1 MLLLQIS
8 THFTVLLLVLVL
20 LQQFRLQVLQQ
31 LIDLNLLRSYI
42 GSAFDQFGIVVYLDA
57 VAKLDGQED
66 GMLDLV
72 PDIGSSDIIVE
83 PLRVV
88 PYHNFTLTLTL
99 VLPLY
104 ELLLDIVVTER
115 LHERT
120 KFLLLVVTRRP
131 TRVHEDR
138 R

>member
-1 MLLLQIS
+1 MLLLQIC
-8 THFTVLLLVLVL
+8 THLTVLLLVLVL
-20 LQQFRLQVLQQ
+20 LQQFGLQVLQQ
-31 LIDLNLLRSYI
+31 LIDLNLMRSYI
-42 GSAFDQFGIVVYLDA
+42 GSAFDQLGIVVYPDA
-57 VAKLDGQED
+57 VAELDGQED
-66 GMLDLV
+66 GVLDLV